1 MFECAKKTRERMKF
15 MQFKIIFNLRQ
26 RKLQCTNANAFD
38 NHQAN
43 QCREMMNTHYI
54 RSHCRFFFGSSAIA
68 MRLRIRTPPLLLR
81 DTYTK
86 RTSMYRRTHHWAR
99 SHSSYLKRRHSLAA
113 MYTKPYFYCF
123 SFALVSFVRFHFHV
137 VRSFVRSFIR
147 MVAAAIQWE
156 MLAAMLHTT
165 AQQTVMA
172 CAHTHY
178 ARYIQMCDDVVS
190 LVCVCACLRAYNGE
204 TLNLNVHDACML
216 CIVWH
221 YTFRSHGV
229 YERWFNGSYTARE

>member
-1 MFECAKKTRERMKF
+1 MKF

-54 RSHCRFFFGSSAIA
+54 RRHCRFIFGSSAIA

-86 RTSMYRRTHHWAR
+86 RTPMYRRTHHWAR

-137 VRSFVRSFIR
+137 VRSFVRS
-147 MVAAAIQWE
+147 
-156 MLAAMLHTT
+156 
-165 AQQTVMA
+165 
-172 CAHTHY
+172 Y
-178 ARYIQMCDDVVS
+178 
-190 LVCVCACLRAYNGE
+190 
-204 TLNLNVHDACML
+204 
-216 CIVWH
+216 VWLLLP
-221 YTFRSHGV
+221 
-229 YERWFNGSYTARE
+229 FNGRCSQPYYILQYIEQWWHARIHTALTIYRCVTMLFRLYVFVRACVRIMVGH